1 MNYGEQYE
9 YDLQAKYE
17 AEMAAQ
23 AQAQAQ
29 AEYEMEM
36 RSMLLDNIKSIE
48 EMIEQKQLE
57 IEGLKEEIQRLE
69 NML

>member
-17 AEMAAQ
+17 AEMA

-57 IEGLKEEIQRLE
+57 IEGLKEEVHRLE